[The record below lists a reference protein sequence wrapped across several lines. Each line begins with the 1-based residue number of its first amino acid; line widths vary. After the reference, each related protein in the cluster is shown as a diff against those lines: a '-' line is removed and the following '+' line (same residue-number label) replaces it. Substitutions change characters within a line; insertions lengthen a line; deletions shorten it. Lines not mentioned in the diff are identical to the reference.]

1 MRLFFDTEFTG
12 LFKDTSLISIG
23 IVSERGDKFYAEF
36 TDYDKSQ
43 VTPWIK
49 ENVINNLFI
58 INDPKKSM
66 YTESIIDGDKKSI
79 YMGGDRISVFEKLV
93 EWLEYLKPYM
103 VSDTFQFVSDVAHYD
118 FVLLIDLFGNAF
130 ELSKYNISPVCID
143 INHMIAKLL
152 KIGEAKAFDVCRE
165 DLLDSHISGSKHNSL
180 YDAEVIKEIFDK
192 VYTVI

>member
-49 ENVINNLFI
+49 ENVIDNLFI
-58 INDPKKSM
+58 INSLEEPM

-143 INHMIAKLL
+143 INHMIAKHL

-180 YDAEVIKEIFDK
+180 YDAEVIKGIFDK

>member
-49 ENVINNLFI
+49 ENVIDNLFI

-79 YMGGDRISVFEKLV
+79 YMGGDRVSVFEKLV